1 MTTHPVTTQTGTIT
15 VHLMFENREGV
26 KTVKR
31 FQERGVARRGNLTN
45 GITASRRR
53 SH

>member
-1 MTTHPVTTQTGTIT
+1 MTTHPAITQTGTIT
-15 VHLMFENREGV
+15 VHLMLKNREGV
-26 KTVKR
+26 LTVKR
-31 FQERGVARRGNLTN
+31 FQERGVTRGGDLTN